1 MSEEFLLKFK
11 VEVEDKEQLSEVF
24 NGATGAAERYSSRL
38 KSILAGTGSAISSFA
53 GKASGELNA
62 FAGKEVGASIGE
74 QARGVLKLRDAIAA
88 LSVSS
93 GNGNEIVGGLKDQ
106 IQATSKATNQLQGDV
121 TEALSAF
128 VERTGELETARR
140 NIELYGK
147 AATATGA
154 AVKDLSLVGVELSD
168 KLGIKDQAQ
177 AFAILA
183 TQSKAGA
190 IELRDLA
197 TKGPRIFAA
206 AASAGAKGE
215 SGLREAG
222 ALAQVYAK
230 AFGGSGTAA
239 SVSTAI
245 ENTFADI
252 LKKSSKVE
260 ALGVKVGDRDR
271 FEVLKDIIRETK
283 GDEQQLLSI
292 FGKQSIRGVNVLAR
306 EYLNTG
312 GFGTFDTFRDVKP
325 DAGVIDKDFATRN
338 SSGEAALR
346 RAQVSLQA
354 WSDKWLGGIA
364 EFAARHANEMQV
376 TFTALGLTGK
386 GLSLAGR
393 VGGLLPGSV
402 GDKIASAT
410 AARVYVTNWPNGGF
424 GGAPPSGSSLPPAAP
439 AALSTAG
446 AVGGVAVPALALLGA
461 LAVHNEL
468 LDTPLTAESNSLI
481 RKKNE
486 DVKSGRLRET
496 HGWGTVK
503 SLFTSTPGYEANP
516 TVQAPQVNITIHSN
530 ENLDIKSDDG
540 TRAPKVMDKRGGG
553 Y

>member
-11 VEVEDKEQLSEVF
+11 VEVDDKEKLSEVF
-24 NGATGAAERYSSRL
+24 DGATEAAGRYSSNL
-38 KSILAGTGSAISSFA
+38 KKILQGTGSAISSFA

-62 FAGKEVGASIGE
+62 FAGKEVGASLGE
-74 QARGVLKLRDAIAA
+74 QARGVLKLRDAISA
-88 LSVSS
+88 LAVSS
-93 GNGNEIVGGLKDQ
+93 GKGNEIVGGLKDQ
-106 IQATSKATNQLQGDV
+106 IQATSKASNQLQGDV

-128 VERTGELETARR
+128 VERTGDLETARR

-154 AVKDLSLVGVELSD
+154 AVKDLALVGVELSD

-245 ENTFADI
+245 ENTFGDI
-252 LKKSSKVE
+252 LKKSAKVE

-312 GFGTFDTFRDVKP
+312 GFGTFDSFRDVKP
-325 DAGVIDKDFATRN
+325 DAGVLDKDFKARNAT
-338 SSGEAALR
+338 GEAALR
-346 RAQVSLQA
+346 SAEVALQA
-354 WSDKWLGGIA
+354 WSDHWLGGIA
-364 EFAARHANEMQV
+364 EFAARHANELQV
-376 TFTALGLTGK
+376 GLTGLGLAGK
-386 GLSLAGR
+386 GLSLGGRIAGAVGGR
-393 VGGLLPGSV
+393 VGGAIGN
-402 GDKIASAT
+402 AT
-410 AARVYVTNWPNGGF
+410 AERVFVTNWPGGL
-424 GGAPPSGSSLPPAAP
+424 GGSPGGSGLPSAAP
-439 AALSTAG
+439 AALTTLGLAG
-446 AVGGVAVPALALLGA
+446 SVAIPAAALLGG
-461 LAVHNEL
+461 LAVHNKL

-481 RKKNE
+481 RKKDE
-486 DVKSGRLRET
+486 DVKAGRLRET
-496 HGWGTVK
+496 HGWGTVR
-503 SLFTSTPGYEANP
+503 SLFTSTPGYEAA
-516 TVQAPQVNITIHSN
+516 APQKPEVNITIHSN
-530 ENLDIKSDDG
+530 ENLEIKSDDG
-540 TRAPKVMDKRGGG
+540 TRAPNVMDKRGKGG
-553 Y
+553 SS

>member
-11 VEVEDKEQLSEVF
+11 TELDGKEQVEEVF
-24 NGATGAAERYSSRL
+24 DDATASAKRFQSNLSKIMGGA
-38 KSILAGTGSAISSFA
+38 GSVVSSFA
-53 GKASGELNA
+53 SKAGSELNA
-62 FAGKEVGASIGE
+62 FAGKEVGASLGE
-74 QARGVLKLRDAIAA
+74 QARGVLKLRDAISA
-88 LSVSS
+88 LAVSS
-93 GNGNEIVGGLKDQ
+93 GHGNEIVGELKDQ
-106 IQATSKATNQLQGDV
+106 IQATSKASNQLQGDV

-128 VERTGELETARR
+128 VERTGDLETARK

-206 AASAGAKGE
+206 AANAGATGE

-222 ALAQVYAK
+222 ALAQVYAR
-230 AFGGSGTAA
+230 AFGGKGTAA

-252 LKKSSKVE
+252 LKKSTKIE
-260 ALGVKVGDRDR
+260 ALGVHVGDRDR
-271 FEVLKDIIRETK
+271 FEVLKDIVRATH
-283 GDEQQLLSI
+283 GDESQLLDI

-306 EYLNTG
+306 EYKSTG
-312 GFGTFDTFRDVKP
+312 GFGTFDSFRDVKP
-325 DAGVIDKDFATRN
+325 NGDVLNTDFNTRN
-338 SSGEAALR
+338 ATGEAALR
-346 RAQVSLQA
+346 RAEVALQA
-354 WSDKWLGGIA
+354 WSDHWLGGIA
-364 EFAARHANEMQV
+364 EFAARHANELQV
-376 TFTALGLTGK
+376 GLTGLGLAGK
-386 GLSLAGR
+386 GLSLGGR
-393 VGGLLPGSV
+393 
-402 GDKIASAT
+402 I
-410 AARVYVTNWPNGGF
+410 
-424 GGAPPSGSSLPPAAP
+424 
-439 AALSTAG
+439 AG
-446 AVGGVAVPALALLGA
+446 AVGGRVGGAIGNATAERVFVTNWPGSNVPGAPGGSSLPAGAPAALTTLGLVGSVAIPTAALLTG
-461 LAVHNEL
+461 LAVHNTL

-486 DVKSGRLRET
+486 DIKSGRLRET

-503 SLFTSTPGYEANP
+503 SLLTSTPGYEA
-516 TVQAPQVNITIHSN
+516 APAAAPVVNITIHSN
-530 ENLDIKSDDG
+530 ENLEVKGDTG
-540 TRAPKVMDKRGGG
+540 TRAPNVIDKRGGG
-553 Y
+553 GN